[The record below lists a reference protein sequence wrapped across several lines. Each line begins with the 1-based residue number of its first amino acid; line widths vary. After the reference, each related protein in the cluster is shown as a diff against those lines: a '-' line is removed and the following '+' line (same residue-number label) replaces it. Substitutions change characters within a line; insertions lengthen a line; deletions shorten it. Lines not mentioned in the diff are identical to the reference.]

1 MIKVLTFYVIFIQCK
16 EEEKIA
22 ANLFVYFPT
31 IFFFA
36 CCQLNTDYFANGFC
50 INIIISGSCYDFLL

>member
-1 MIKVLTFYVIFIQCK
+1 MIKVLTFYVIFILCK

-22 ANLFVYFPT
+22 ANLSVYFPT

-50 INIIISGSCYDFLL
+50 IKLT

>member
-22 ANLFVYFPT
+22 INLSISQLF
-31 IFFFA
+31 FFFA

>member
-22 ANLFVYFPT
+22 ANLS
-31 IFFFA
+31 ISQLFFF
-36 CCQLNTDYFANGFC
+36 CMLST
-50 INIIISGSCYDFLL
+50 

>member
-22 ANLFVYFPT
+22 ANLSNIYFPT
-31 IFFFA
+31 IFFLHVVNLI
-36 CCQLNTDYFANGFC
+36 QTILPMV
-50 INIIISGSCYDFLL
+50 SV

>member
-22 ANLFVYFPT
+22 TNLSVYFPT
-31 IFFFA
+31 IFFLHVVNLI
-36 CCQLNTDYFANGFC
+36 QTILPMV
-50 INIIISGSCYDFLL
+50 SV

>member
-22 ANLFVYFPT
+22 INLS
-31 IFFFA
+31 ISQLFFFA

>member
-22 ANLFVYFPT
+22 ADLSVSFPT
-31 IFFFA
+31 FFF
-36 CCQLNTDYFANGFC
+36 CMLST
-50 INIIISGSCYDFLL
+50 